1 METWVMVQIELEGR
15 VDMVSSGSNA
25 RSKVE

>member
-1 METWVMVQIELEGR
+1 MEMWVVVQVELERR

>member
-15 VDMVSSGSNA
+15 VDMVSSGRNA

>member
-1 METWVMVQIELEGR
+1 METWVMVQVELERR
-15 VDMVSSGSNA
+15 VDKVSSGSNA